1 MIALTLSEIAA
12 ATSGRLDAVSD
23 PETTVTG
30 AVVAD
35 SRGVERGDLFVAIPG
50 ERVDGHDFAGA
61 AVQAGAAAVLAERP
75 VGVPAVVVDDS
86 VAALGALAAA
96 TLARISPTVVAVT
109 GSSGKTSTKDL
120 LAQVLAARGPIV
132 APTGSYNTEVG
143 VPLTVLTADESTST
157 LVLEMGA
164 RGAGHI
170 AYLCGIARPQ
180 VAIVLNVGTAH
191 VGEFGGRDEIA
202 RAKSELVQALPAT
215 GTAVLNADD
224 PLVRQMAGVTD
235 AGVLMFGESVHADI
249 RADAVS
255 LDERGRAAFDLVT
268 PAGSEHVTLRLVGE
282 HHVSNALATAAA
294 AWALELDMADVAA
307 ALSAATPR
315 SPWRMAVTDR
325 PDGVTVVNDAYN
337 ANPESMR
344 AALKALVALGGTGTG
359 RRTWAVLGEMRELG
373 ATSPAE
379 HDALGRLVVRLGIDR
394 LIAVGEEARP
404 IQGGAASELG
414 AANEPAPGDEGSW
427 GNEAAWLPDGAAAL
441 DVLRTELEAGDVVL
455 VKASRAAGLEKVAEA
470 LLAEV
475 RPAQED
481 PAAPFEQSS
490 EQENAR

>member
-1 MIALTLSEIAA
+1 MIALTLSEIAT
-12 ATSGRLDAVSD
+12 ATNGRLDAVPD

-30 AVVAD
+30 PVVAD
-35 SRGVERGDLFVAIPG
+35 SRGVQRGGLFVAIPG

-61 AVQAGAAAVLAERP
+61 AVAAGAVAVLAQRP
-75 VGVPAVVVDDS
+75 VEVPAVVVKDS
-86 VAALGALAAA
+86 VAALGELAAA
-96 TLARISPTVVAVT
+96 ALARISPTVVAVT

-143 VPLTVLTADESTST
+143 VPLTVLTADETTRT
-157 LVLEMGA
+157 LILEMGA

-170 AYLCGIARPQ
+170 EYLCGIARPQ

-202 RAKSELVQALPAT
+202 RAKSELVRALAAT

-224 PLVRQMAGVTD
+224 PLVRQMAGLTE
-235 AGVLMFGESVHADI
+235 ASVLMFGESVHADI
-249 RADAVS
+249 RADRVR

-268 PAGSEHVTLRLVGE
+268 PAGSERVSLQLVGE
-282 HHVSNALATAAA
+282 HQVSNALATAAA
-294 AWALELDMADVAA
+294 AWALELDMAGVAA

-315 SPWRMAVTDR
+315 SPWRMAVADR

-344 AALKALVALGGTGTG
+344 AALKALVALGATGTG
-359 RRTWAVLGEMRELG
+359 RRMWAVLGEMRELG
-373 ATSPAE
+373 DTSAAE
-379 HDALGRLVVRLGIDR
+379 HDALGRLVVRLGVDR
-394 LIAVGEEARP
+394 LIAVGEQARP
-404 IQGGAASELG
+404 IHAGAASELDADDARAPEG
-414 AANEPAPGDEGSW
+414 APRTAEGS
-427 GNEAAWLPDGAAAL
+427 GEEQSGKHAAWVPDAAAAL
-441 DVLRTELEAGDVVL
+441 DVLRKGIDAGDVVL
-455 VKASRAAGLEKVAEA
+455 VKASRAAGLESVAEA
-470 LLAEV
+470 LLAEAV
-475 RPAQED
+475 
-481 PAAPFEQSS
+481 EQSG